1 MNLKE
6 ESQTEGKLKASLSGV
21 ILQHPKTMKVVCCG
35 HLGLYSIGPSALRFI
50 TQERR
55 LECNPEI

>member
-6 ESQTEGKLKASLSGV
+6 ESQAEGKLKVSLSGV
-21 ILQHPKTMKVVCCG
+21 ILQHLKTMRVVCCG

-50 TQERR
+50 THDR
-55 LECNPEI
+55 LD